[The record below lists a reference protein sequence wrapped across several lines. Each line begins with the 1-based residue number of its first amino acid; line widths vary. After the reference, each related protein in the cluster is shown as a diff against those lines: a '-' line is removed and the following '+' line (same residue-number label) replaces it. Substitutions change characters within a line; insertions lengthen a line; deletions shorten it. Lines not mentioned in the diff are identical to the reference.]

1 MSVNEKMTAIADAIR
16 EKTGESEPLS
26 LDEMAEAIAGLSI
39 STGSAETGTVTASGS
54 ATISISHSLG
64 KVPLLV
70 MIYSTSSSVASKVV
84 KICGYNG
91 TNGNDKF
98 GIANTSS
105 NNNLASYGIANP
117 SKYTV
122 NASKVSFTMTNYT
135 FDGDYSYILGAVS

>member
-1 MSVNEKMTAIADAIR
+1 MSVKEKMTAIADAIR
-16 EKTGESEPLS
+16 EKTGDSALLS
-26 LDEMAEAIAGLSI
+26 LDGMAEAIAGLSI
-39 STGSAETGTVTASGS
+39 STGAAETGTVTASGS

-98 GIANTSS
+98 GIANSS
-105 NNNLASYGIANP
+105 TGQFTSYGIANP

-122 NASKVSFTMTNYT
+122 NASQVSFTMTNYT